1 MSLRRQTL
9 CRGPYGGE
17 GDAAA
22 GTDCSDPAVFEV
34 ARYHLPPL
42 RVCPVHLGPSLLM
55 ASGVL
60 WPPEIRLIGRVR
72 A

>member
-1 MSLRRQTL
+1 MSVHRNAR

-17 GDAAA
+17 GDQAC

-34 ARYHLPPL
+34 ARHGLPPL

-55 ASGVL
+55 ASRVL
-60 WPPEIRLIGRVR
+60 WPPEIRLIGRL
-72 A
+72 

>member
-1 MSLRRQTL
+1 MSVHRDLR

-17 GDAAA
+17 GADAE

-34 ARYHLPPL
+34 ARYHLAPL

-60 WPPEIRLIGRVR
+60 WPPEIRLIGRL
-72 A
+72 

>member
-1 MSLRRQTL
+1 MSVHRNAR

-17 GDAAA
+17 GDLAG

-34 ARYHLPPL
+34 VRHHLPPL
-42 RVCPVHLGPSLLM
+42 RVCPVHLGPALLM

-60 WPPEIRLIGRVR
+60 WPPEIRLIGTVG
-72 A
+72 